1 MKLDK
6 EDKFYPVKLN
16 YLNAEHLS
24 SLEASENLIKK
35 ENRQEKTKLGWL

>member
-24 SLEASENLIKK
+24 SLETSENLIKK
-35 ENRQEKTKLGWL
+35 ENRQEKTKLG